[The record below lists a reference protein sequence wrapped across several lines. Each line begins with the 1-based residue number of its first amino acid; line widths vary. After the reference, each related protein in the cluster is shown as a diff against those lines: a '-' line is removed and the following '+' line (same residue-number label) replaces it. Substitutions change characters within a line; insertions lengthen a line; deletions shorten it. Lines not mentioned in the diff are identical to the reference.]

1 MFNTNF
7 ERAYAELAKI
17 WDKYPDI
24 KTRFIQTNG
33 EEEENLDLFIQN
45 NYSDCFL
52 NEMEKVFER
61 HYGGENYDVPGDANR
76 EFYNRYFGIYWY
88 NDIYEQDEPE
98 ADT

>member
-1 MFNTNF
+1 MYNTNF
-7 ERAYAELAKI
+7 ENAYAELAKI

-24 KTRFIQTNG
+24 KKRYLNNEG
-33 EEEENLDLFIQN
+33 YDEENIELFIAN
-45 NYSDCFL
+45 NYSDCFYD
-52 NEMEKVFER
+52 EMEKVFER
-61 HYGGENYDVPGDANR
+61 YYGENYDVPGDENR